1 MQQGH
6 KGVHPSFLP
15 PTPRCS
21 MLHNKAA
28 LKACYLRRKGLQRFP
43 APPEHA
49 LTEPQ
54 FPQGTTHLTKTSC
67 APFRLHVFLLP
78 APWETPPSCYPPLS
92 FQKVLQRLHPH
103 SPRGGSTVRWRPPQ
117 HRERSLSRAALACW
131 QLTFGATESAQRL
144 AACSE
149 NPSRAREELSR
160 GFLSYRVLPARC
172 APVLQPVLQP
182 S

>member
-1 MQQGH
+1 M
-6 KGVHPSFLP
+6 HPSFLP
-15 PTPRCS
+15 PTPQHS

-49 LTEPQ
+49 LTERGFLRAP
-54 FPQGTTHLTKTSC
+54 HTSQRQ
-67 APFRLHVFLLP
+67 APLPSGCMCFFLLP
-78 APWETPPSCYPPLS
+78 APWETPPSCYARLS

-117 HRERSLSRAALACW
+117 HRERSLSPPALACW

-160 GFLSYRVLPARC
+160 GFLSYRVLPAWC